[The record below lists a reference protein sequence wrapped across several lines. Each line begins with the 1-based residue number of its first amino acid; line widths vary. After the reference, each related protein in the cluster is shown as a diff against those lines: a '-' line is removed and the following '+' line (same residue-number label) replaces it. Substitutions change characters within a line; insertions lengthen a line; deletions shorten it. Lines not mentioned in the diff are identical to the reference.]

1 MLEAEESLMTFIY
14 NICKATQDND
24 RNKDTREGSRM
35 TSYRPQLSVL
45 GLLIRYKAK
54 GDRERSWAGKSAPRQ
69 GLG

>member
-35 TSYRPQLSVL
+35 TSYRPKLSVL
-45 GLLIRYKAK
+45 GLLITIRQKETEKEA
-54 GDRERSWAGKSAPRQ
+54 GQGSPLPDRA
-69 GLG
+69 